1 MLPNQKNPAR
11 RSLRSATHA
20 TDSTRSGWI
29 ANNPATRAL
38 LQRAPV
44 IEKSAA
50 IRIAFR
56 PIAGP
61 CAGRAR
67 VARVWRLADPFDM
80 AHLPSQAAPVL
91 YARAPEVLW
100 DLSIAPV
107 RSMDDK
113 TGFRRVENPP
123 SHLTPAR

>member
-1 MLPNQKNPAR
+1 MLRAEQAEPPPQLNIVIVEGEGAVNN
-11 RSLRSATHA
+11 LR
-20 TDSTRSGWI
+20 
-29 ANNPATRAL
+29 
-38 LQRAPV
+38 QRV
-44 IEKSAA
+44 V
-50 IRIAFR
+50 R
-56 PIAGP
+56 
-61 CAGRAR
+61 
-67 VARVWRLADPFDM
+67 
-80 AHLPSQAAPVL
+80 PSQAAPVL

>member
-1 MLPNQKNPAR
+1 MNPFRTVRAKTAKTKTAR
-11 RSLRSATHA
+11 
-20 TDSTRSGWI
+20 I
-29 ANNPATRAL
+29 
-38 LQRAPV
+38 
-44 IEKSAA
+44 AA

-123 SHLTPAR
+123 SHLTPSHLTPAR